1 MWDLRENRLG
11 KFNVHADQAVSSLTL
26 IHSQDAVVLQSGTD
40 VELRD
45 AKTFDVRHEFS
56 PTEADENDS
65 MRRSRFLLSAKR
77 ALAVTF
83 SADGTSV
90 SAEIPGEG
98 IRVWDV
104 RTGELKNRISRHEP
118 VDDGLTSV
126 ANDRFIVEA
135 QNEIGQ
141 IKIRDANTRAVIRTI
156 DAAQKITAVAI
167 DTSGHLLAAARADY
181 SIGVWDLKTG
191 ALQFELRKHQDA
203 INALA
208 FSPDGQTL
216 ASGGDDRTA
225 ILWDLPSGKIK
236 RILKGHD
243 VTVTSVAFSPDGQTL
258 ATGSGNAAVV
268 LWNIPSG
275 KLDRILR

>member
-1 MWDLRENRLG
+1 
-11 KFNVHADQAVSSLTL
+11 
-26 IHSQDAVVLQSGTD
+26 
-40 VELRD
+40 
-45 AKTFDVRHEFS
+45 
-56 PTEADENDS
+56 
-65 MRRSRFLLSAKR
+65 MRRSRFLLTANR

-104 RTGELKNRISRHEP
+104 RTGELKNRISRQEP
-118 VDDGLTSV
+118 INDGLTSV
-126 ANDRFIVEA
+126 ASERFIGEA
-135 QNEIGQ
+135 ENQTGQ
-141 IKIRDANTRAVIRTI
+141 IKIRDANTRAVFRTI
-156 DAAQKITAVAI
+156 DAGQKITAVAI
-167 DTSGHLLAAARADY
+167 DPAGHLLAAARADY

-191 ALQFELRKHQDA
+191 ELQFELRKHQDT

-216 ASGGDDRTA
+216 VSGGDDRTA
-225 ILWDLPSGKIK
+225 ILWDTSSGRLK

-243 VTVTSVAFSPDGQTL
+243 VTVTSLAFSPDGQTL

-268 LWNIPSG
+268 LWNVTSG